1 MKRILIVDDEE
12 SIRVTL
18 STILTRQGYTVQA
31 VGSFDE
37 VTQVLPTF
45 PPDTIILDVLL
56 PKVSGLDILKY
67 LKEHGVD
74 APVIIITGAPDIQ
87 SARESLRHGAYDYI
101 AKPFTLDVL
110 RQSVARAITEKELL
124 DARRELEEQKRRY
137 QEDLE
142 RQVRERTAEL
152 QRRNTELAAL
162 NRLGAILAES
172 LSLER
177 TLRGALAELA
187 AAVNAALGAVYL
199 KRDGVLFCA
208 ASVAADGASAEM
220 VPPSLDA
227 ALAEMPLSD
236 PVRLAPEQ
244 LPDELRKAVVAAGG
258 KSAWL
263 AGLIAQAETTG
274 ILLIA
279 LAEETSDASLL
290 AASARQI
297 AAAVQNARL
306 FEESVTRRKHTEAII
321 QNMADGV
328 LVLDREDRISVC
340 NPALCS
346 ILGVRQEDLVG
357 RRVHDF
363 RDSPHPGLAALWEV
377 GAPSADLME
386 QLQAMASGN
395 ADAAGSPAVVRRE
408 VSLSSP
414 LNRVVMVY
422 TTQLRDMAHN
432 PLGQVRLVR
441 DITRE
446 RELERM
452 KSDFVAIVS
461 HELRTPL
468 FYIKGFI
475 ELLLQGKAEDPKVRT
490 EFLNI
495 IRDQTDHLSKLVED
509 ILDTSK
515 MEQGNFLLKRERVP
529 MEDLIRQAVADAEG
543 MASNAGVHVRV
554 EISEPLPEVM
564 GDFVRLK
571 QVMAN
576 LLGNAIKFSKPGG
589 IAIVRGLRKPGEVW
603 VQVVDFGAGIP
614 PQSLPHVFDKFFQVE
629 PSQTRTSGGA
639 GLGLYIARHI
649 VENLGGRIWVE
660 SELGKGSTFTFAL
673 PVQEARA
680 GTGSQPSASE
690 GGGQDGQ
697 AHSRGGR

>member
-12 SIRVTL
+12 SIRITL
-18 STILTRQGYTVQA
+18 STILTREGYTVQA

-37 VTQVLPTF
+37 VTRILPSF

-110 RQSVARAITEKELL
+110 RQSVARALKEKELL

-142 RQVRERTAEL
+142 RQVKERTAEL
-152 QRRNTELAAL
+152 QRRNMELAAL

-172 LSLER
+172 LSLQD
-177 TLRGALAELA
+177 TLQAALAELVA
-187 AAVNAALGAVYL
+187 AASSPLGAVYL
-199 KRDGVLFCA
+199 RRDGEFACAARA
-208 ASVAADGASAEM
+208 ASVKALAD
-220 VPPSLDA
+220 VLPPSLDST
-227 ALAEMPLSD
+227 LSEMPLRD

-244 LPDELRKAVVAAGG
+244 LPDALRKAVVAAGA
-258 KSAWL
+258 KCVWL
-263 AGLIAQAETTG
+263 TGLIAQAETQG
-274 ILLIA
+274 VLLIA
-279 LAEETSDASLL
+279 AAEQEPDTSLL
-290 AASARQI
+290 AASGRQM
-297 AAAVQNARL
+297 AAAVQNAQL

-346 ILGVRQEDLVG
+346 LLGIRQEDLPG
-357 RRVHDF
+357 RRIHDF
-363 RDSPHPGLAALWEV
+363 RDSPDPGLAALWEV

-386 QLQAMASGN
+386 QLQAMASN
-395 ADAAGSPAVVRRE
+395 DADAAGLPAVVRRE
-408 VSLSSP
+408 VSLSAP

-422 TTQLRDMAHN
+422 TTQLRDLAHN

-452 KSDFVAIVS
+452 KSDFVSIVS

-475 ELLLQGKAEDPKVRT
+475 ELLLHGKAEDPKVRT
-490 EFLNI
+490 EFLSI

-515 MEQGNFLLKRERVP
+515 MEQGTFLLKRERVP
-529 MEDLIRQAVADAEG
+529 VEDLIRQAVADAEG
-543 MASNAGVHVRV
+543 MASGAGVALRV
-554 EISEPLPEVM
+554 EIPESLPEVM

-576 LLGNAIKFSKPGG
+576 LLGNAIKFSKSGG
-589 IAIVRGLRKPGEVW
+589 VAVVRGLRRPGEVW
-603 VQVVDFGAGIP
+603 VQVEDRGTGIP
-614 PQSLPHVFDKFFQVE
+614 PQSLPHVFDKFFQAE
-629 PSQTRTSGGA
+629 SSETRSSGGA
-639 GLGLYIARHI
+639 GLGLYIARQI
-649 VENLGGRIWVE
+649 IERLGGRIWAE

-673 PVQEARA
+673 PVEDTAD
-680 GTGSQPSASE
+680 
-690 GGGQDGQ
+690 GGGQQGK
-697 AHSRGGR
+697 GG